1 MIRVDGLK
9 KSFNDELIFLDAS
22 LKISDAGLYVIMG
35 PSGSGKSTL
44 LNILAKTEKID
55 AGQVE
60 VRGRTSFIL
69 QSYELIDELN
79 VYDNIFLFSEPD
91 KQSLEWIKKLGL
103 EPLLKRNVKELSGGQ
118 RQRVGIIRALNLDP
132 DIIFCD
138 EPLEALDVHNKKI
151 VIELLKELSKEK
163 IVLMVTHDE
172 KLAKEYADVIYL
184 LKDHKI
190 NKVKDLNIK
199 RPLKDTKK
207 SVLFDAGKVINEVFK
222 KHNIIYMA
230 AMILIA
236 LMCVLLLGFSEDL
249 FVMKESSYLNKDV
262 YYLSTKSEEI
272 LENYDLK
279 MIIPFKS
286 LESKGKEY
294 SASIYP
300 LDGDDL
306 KNEGLG
312 VIINENLAQE
322 AGLKK
327 GDEVGLSYDIFGQK
341 KSLNAEIIDVILED
355 GTYIFSVYYDLDNYL
370 EYFKNKEITST
381 FNVYDY
387 FLNFGSVYEYHYPYE
402 DYEDLSLRL
411 KSLDK
416 DIEITQP
423 LYDERAKIKKEGA
436 IYRLIFVL
444 ALAFMG
450 LLCVMGE
457 AIYLGILN
465 KSFKRISAIFV
476 SLGQDLKMLKKA
488 YTTQKRKSVFSS
500 LGLSLIIALILISIL
515 KLGKLTL
522 WFMIA
527 LFTILSLVYLIV
539 SLIFKRTLKSEELAK
554 SLKDN

>member
-1 MIRVDGLK
+1 MIIVEGLK
-9 KSFNDELIFLDAS
+9 KSFNDELIFLNTS

-44 LNILAKTEKID
+44 LNILAKTEKFD

-151 VIELLKELSKEK
+151 VVELLKELSKEK

-230 AMILIA
+230 TMSLIT

-262 YYLSTKSEEI
+262 YFLSTKSEEI

-286 LESKGKEY
+286 LESNGKEY

-370 EYFKNKEITST
+370 EYFKNEEITST

-457 AIYLGILN
+457 VIYLGILN

-527 LFTILSLVYLIV
+527 LFIILSLVYLIV

>member
-1 MIRVDGLK
+1 MIIVKGLK

-55 AGQVE
+55 VGQVE

-103 EPLLKRNVKELSGGQ
+103 EPLLKRNIKELSGGQ

-132 DIIFCD
+132 DIILCD

-190 NKVKDLNIK
+190 NKVKDLNIE
-199 RPLKDTKK
+199 RTLKDTKK

-294 SASIYP
+294 RASIYP

-312 VIINENLAQE
+312 VIINENLAWE

-327 GDEVGLSYDIFGQK
+327 GDEVSLSYDIFGQK
-341 KSLNAEIIDVILED
+341 KSLNAEIVDVILED
-355 GTYIFSVYYDLDNYL
+355 GAYIFSVYYDLDNYL
-370 EYFKNKEITST
+370 KYFKNEKVTNT
-381 FNVYDY
+381 FTTYDY
-387 FLNFGSVYEYHYPYE
+387 FLNFGNVYEYHYPYE
-402 DYEDLSLRL
+402 DYENLSLRL

-436 IYRLIFVL
+436 IYRLIFAL
-444 ALAFMG
+444 AIAFMG

-457 AIYLGILN
+457 VIYLGILN
-465 KSFKRISAIFV
+465 KGFKRISAIFV
-476 SLGQDLKMLKKA
+476 SLGQDLEKLKKA
-488 YTTQKRKSVFSS
+488 YKIQKRKSVFSS
-500 LGLSLIIALILISIL
+500 LGPSLIIALMLISIL

-527 LFTILSLVYLIV
+527 LFIILSLVYLIV

>member
-1 MIRVDGLK
+1 MIRVEGLK
-9 KSFNDELIFLDAS
+9 KSFNDGLIFLNTS

-44 LNILAKTEKID
+44 LNILAKTEKFD

-151 VIELLKELSKEK
+151 VVELLKELSKEK

-222 KHNIIYMA
+222 KYNIIYMA
-230 AMILIA
+230 TMSLIT

-279 MIIPFKS
+279 MIIPFKL

-370 EYFKNKEITST
+370 EYFKNEEITST
-381 FNVYDY
+381 FNAYDY

-488 YTTQKRKSVFSS
+488 YTAQKRKSVFSS

-527 LFTILSLVYLIV
+527 LFTILSLFYLIM